1 MNDELVNKIFNFNLN
16 SSKYRVLVIGDLML
30 DNYLYG
36 KATRLSPEA
45 PVPVVEYSK
54 QEVMLGGCGNVIK
67 NLVSFGIGVSIISV
81 VGKDKNGFEV
91 EKQLIDL
98 GVDVDGLIK
107 SDSRVTTEKM
117 RIIAQ
122 NQQIVRFD
130 REVTSDLSPSDE
142 IAVCERID
150 AIINNFD
157 LVLISDYSKGVVT
170 DAVCRHVIKICNDIE
185 KFIMVD
191 PKTKNFLKYSGA
203 NLVKPNL
210 VEAEAII
217 GKKLD
222 TSDTLFS
229 ATEYLRINYKIC
241 NVVITM
247 GSLGA
252 YFNNGSQELV
262 KGYDVSVYDV
272 SGAGDTFFAA
282 LTFCKLS
289 GLDLRESIKFS
300 NAASSI
306 VIQRFGSQVTTAN
319 EVLKLLSNEK

>member
-1 MNDELVNKIFNFNLN
+1 MNSELFDKILNLN
-16 SSKYRVLVIGDLML
+16 CPNFRVLVIGDLMI

-36 KATRLSPEA
+36 KASRLSPEA
-45 PVPVVEYSK
+45 PVPVVEYSH
-54 QEVMLGGCGNVIK
+54 QELMLGGCGNVIK
-67 NLVSFGIGVSIISV
+67 NLVSFGISVSIVSV
-81 VGKDKNGFEV
+81 IGEDQNGVEV

-98 GVDVDGLIK
+98 GVDVDGLFK
-107 SDSRVTTEKM
+107 SNSRVTTEKM

-130 REVTSDLSPSDE
+130 REVTFDLSSRDE
-142 IAVCERID
+142 IAVCDRID
-150 AIINNFD
+150 TIIHNFD

-170 DAVCRHVIKICNDIE
+170 DAVCRHVIKICNDIK
-185 KFIMVD
+185 KFVMVD

-210 VEAEAII
+210 VEAEVIV

-222 TSDTLFS
+222 TLDSLNS
-229 ATEYLRINYKIC
+229 ATEYLRLNYNISS
-241 NVVITM
+241 VVITM

-252 YFNNGSQELV
+252 YFNNGIQELV
-262 KGYDVSVYDV
+262 KGYNVNVYDV

-282 LTFCKLS
+282 LTFCKLL
-289 GLDLRESIKFS
+289 GLDIKESIKFA

-306 VIQRFGSQVTTAN
+306 VIQRFGSQVTTPN
-319 EVLKLLSNEK
+319 EVLKLLSDEK